1 HKRRISSKQHP
12 GIGRGWPR
20 NSRKVLVAQSGLS
33 SISKVGRNISRNE
46 LLADRSR
53 LASQPCTVSMIRVPW
68 GRIRRPRHVH
78 PVGPGK
84 GPEVIVEGM
93 IFLENDHNV
102 INFARSTTACL
113 LLPRRHVKH

>member
-1 HKRRISSKQHP
+1 MVW
-12 GIGRGWPR
+12 GGW
-20 NSRKVLVAQSGLS
+20 SC
-33 SISKVGRNISRNE
+33 NISEIIVTERE
-46 LLADRSR
+46 LSRIREVRWNVSLSRLLTDRSR
-53 LASQPCTVSMIRVPW
+53 LPGQPSAVPMIRVPRGW
-68 GRIRRPRHVH
+68 IRRPGHLH

-102 INFARSTTACL
+102 INFARAKTACL